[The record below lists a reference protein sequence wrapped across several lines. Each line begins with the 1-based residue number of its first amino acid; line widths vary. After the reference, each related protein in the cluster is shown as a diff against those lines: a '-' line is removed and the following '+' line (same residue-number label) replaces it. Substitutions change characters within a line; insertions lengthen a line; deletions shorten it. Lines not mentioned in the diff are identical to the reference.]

1 MDWPLPTK
9 ARKDPLGY
17 QYLNNLQAEQ
27 EGTQR
32 LALVQHNAD
41 GGHNALEVARAVGSF
56 SYSAG
61 AYSIDAGS
69 SSIITAVSK
78 FGVGIVDITL
88 AANYLAIP
96 IGMRVAVIDTTGE
109 SVPCIAGHFITSA
122 TSVRVYLKA
131 LSSLLGNT
139 WNLTDLAFAVALHA
153 LPYTSNA
160 TPISTLDQ
168 FWMREMTVGYADW
181 NAIISN
187 QAQMQTALLLE
198 HKTDGTHNTRNIA
211 KSAGRVTWDGAA
223 YTLAD
228 DERVT
233 SAAGVS
239 TGRARVTL
247 DAGHT
252 LALQVFPTVDYNTA
266 AGNQSDLM
274 LINAPKTQ
282 FVAGPPTTFD
292 VFMYKY
298 DASVNQWARAHSD
311 FAFSVHTAPS

>member
-1 MDWPLPTK
+1 
-9 ARKDPLGY
+9 
-17 QYLNNLQAEQ
+17 
-27 EGTQR
+27 
-32 LALVQHNAD
+32 
-41 GGHNALEVARAVGSF
+41 
-56 SYSAG
+56 
-61 AYSIDAGS
+61 
-69 SSIITAVSK
+69 
-78 FGVGIVDITL
+78 
-88 AANYLAIP
+88 
-96 IGMRVAVIDTTGE
+96 
-109 SVPCIAGHFITSA
+109 
-122 TSVRVYLKA
+122 
-131 LSSLLGNT
+131 
-139 WNLTDLAFAVALHA
+139 
-153 LPYTSNA
+153 
-160 TPISTLDQ
+160 
-168 FWMREMTVGYADW
+168 
-181 NAIISN
+181 
-187 QAQMQTALLLE
+187 MQTALLLE
-198 HKTDGTHNTRNIA
+198 QKTDGTHNTRNIA